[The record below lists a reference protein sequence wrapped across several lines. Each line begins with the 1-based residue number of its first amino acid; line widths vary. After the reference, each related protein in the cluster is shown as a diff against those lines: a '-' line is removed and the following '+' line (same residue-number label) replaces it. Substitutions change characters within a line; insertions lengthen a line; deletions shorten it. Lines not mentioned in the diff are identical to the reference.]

1 MASCGQWL
9 GAATLMAALGAAALM
24 VVLAAVALMVMCCFG
39 VDSSS
44 FDNGTGDGDGVGDGG
59 SE

>member
-9 GAATLMAALGAAALM
+9 GAATLMAALGVAALM
-24 VVLAAVALMVMCCFG
+24 VVLAAVALMVVCCFG
-39 VDSSS
+39 INSSS
-44 FDNGTGDGDGVGDGG
+44 VDNGTGNGGGVGDGG